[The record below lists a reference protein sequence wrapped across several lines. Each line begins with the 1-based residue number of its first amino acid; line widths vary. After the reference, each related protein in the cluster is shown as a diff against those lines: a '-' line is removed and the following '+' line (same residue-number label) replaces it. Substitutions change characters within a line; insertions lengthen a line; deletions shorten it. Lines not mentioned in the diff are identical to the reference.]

1 MEFSF
6 CFIGIWLILPYGVT
20 SINQENLVS
29 NLIKNPFGVD
39 ITINIGNREASAF
52 GCPARV
58 RCNRR
63 AIYSEFD
70 GKCNNRRNPLQGS
83 AGIRFLRFIPA
94 EYDYDLTLCGKKRK
108 ALPEPRKI
116 VSALNSLPV
125 QNNSKITVLA
135 MQFGQ
140 FISHDINRTP
150 FVPDITCCVNCSEN
164 PLESNNCSAIDVKD
178 DPFYKQFGIQCLE
191 ARRSAPASPL
201 CGHGREQV
209 NVVTA
214 YIDGSV
220 IYGSSKQEADTLR
233 TFSKGQMKVKEIG
246 NTEEDLQG
254 GSCPATSVCPFRF
267 LPTVTTNGQERV
279 LAGDTRAAQHPALT
293 AFHAAAIRVHNDLA
307 EQISKKHP
315 DYTDE
320 ISFQEA
326 RRMFIAI
333 LQHITY
339 NEFLPCILPSRA
351 LIENDL
357 LPLPPGSRHFTGY
370 DRRADA
376 SLRNA
381 FSAAAYRL
389 GHSLVVDTFHLS
401 NGNRVELSET
411 FFNHLFT
418 FNYGTYPSNYL
429 NGMYTQMSSTLD
441 QNLVPALS
449 NMLFARGPNFKNG
462 SDLFSLNIM
471 RGRDHG
477 LPPYAKFRRY
487 CNLPRIRKFR
497 DLKEVMRDGV
507 AEEFEKLYK
516 SVDDIDL
523 YPAAISEKP
532 ETDGLVGPTL
542 TCLLSEQFK
551 NLKFGDRFYYENRI
565 HPNRFSHEELNALRR
580 TTLAAFLCRCTNT
593 KQVPEFVMKVLGP
606 GNHMKNCSDVLAG
619 TVFEKFYSSV

>member
-1 MEFSF
+1 M
-6 CFIGIWLILPYGVT
+6 IKLID
-20 SINQENLVS
+20 NS
-29 NLIKNPFGVD
+29 N
-39 ITINIGNREASAF
+39 
-52 GCPARV
+52 
-58 RCNRR
+58 
-63 AIYSEFD
+63 
-70 GKCNNRRNPLQGS
+70 
-83 AGIRFLRFIPA
+83 
-94 EYDYDLTLCGKKRK
+94 
-108 ALPEPRKI
+108 
-116 VSALNSLPV
+116 
-125 QNNSKITVLA
+125 
-135 MQFGQ
+135 
-140 FISHDINRTP
+140 
-150 FVPDITCCVNCSEN
+150 ITCCVNCSEN

-178 DPFYKQFGIQCLE
+178 DPFYEQFGIQCLE

-201 CGHGREQV
+201 CGHDLKCNNSCKYKGRVIPKSLKDIHERSEINCSREQV

-233 TFSKGQMKVKEIG
+233 TFSRGQMKVKEIG
-246 NTEEDLQG
+246 NAEEDLQG

-449 NMLFARGPNFKNG
+449 NKLFARGPNFKNG

-471 RGRDHG
+471 RKRPW
-477 LPPYAKFRRY
+477 LAS
-487 CNLPRIRKFR
+487 LRK
-497 DLKEVMRDGV
+497 
-507 AEEFEKLYK
+507 
-516 SVDDIDL
+516 I
-523 YPAAISEKP
+523 
-532 ETDGLVGPTL
+532 
-542 TCLLSEQFK
+542 
-551 NLKFGDRFYYENRI
+551 
-565 HPNRFSHEELNALRR
+565 
-580 TTLAAFLCRCTNT
+580 
-593 KQVPEFVMKVLGP
+593 
-606 GNHMKNCSDVLAG
+606 
-619 TVFEKFYSSV
+619 